1 MADVAAGYLSAA
13 VAREVYL
20 VAFDSDTLAVDAAG
34 TEDGR
39 EAERQAR
46 LARGRPYREFVQD
59 WVTPQPPAHLP
70 YYGSWGEDS
79 TVIHATAW
87 TTHGP
92 VRVAAPMSQ
101 LPQIFLPDPN
111 VLAIGAQQAR
121 IAELEARIW
130 EREQK

>member
-1 MADVAAGYLSAA
+1 
-13 VAREVYL
+13 
-20 VAFDSDTLAVDAAG
+20 
-34 TEDGR
+34 
-39 EAERQAR
+39 
-46 LARGRPYREFVQD
+46 
-59 WVTPQPPAHLP
+59 VTPQPPAHLP

-121 IAELEARIW
+121 IAELEARIL
-130 EREQK
+130 ELEQQ